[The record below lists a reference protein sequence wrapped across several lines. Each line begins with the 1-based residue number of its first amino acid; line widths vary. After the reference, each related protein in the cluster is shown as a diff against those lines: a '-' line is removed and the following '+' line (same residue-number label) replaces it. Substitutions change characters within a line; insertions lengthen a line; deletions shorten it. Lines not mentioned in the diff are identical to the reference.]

1 MPAVW
6 EDNLEVLD
14 AAEVNWGTS
23 TILAIF
29 FAASLVS
36 AVFFGLGYSFGRG
49 GTPKTVGATAFSS
62 PAAPV
67 AQSTPDRSTLGT
79 TDQYVSHRDTAAT
92 VLAARRTGDSAMSP
106 HASLPQAS
114 AVPSAGPSDSAAKAV
129 KSAAVMHANAVAM
142 GGGVAHYMVQVGAI
156 GDRKD
161 AKALVSRLRQRG
173 FHAGIYPG
181 KHDKFLHV
189 QIGPFA
195 TAEQAQTMRYHVTAS
210 GYHAILKHAS

>member
-1 MPAVW
+1 MPALW
-6 EDNLEVLD
+6 EENLEVLD

-36 AVFFGLGYSFGRG
+36 AVFFGLGYSFGRS
-49 GTPKTVGATAFSS
+49 GTPKTVGAMAFSN
-62 PAAPV
+62 PAAPL
-67 AQSTPDRSTLGT
+67 AQSAPDRSTQRT
-79 TDQYVSHRDTAAT
+79 TDQYVPHRDATAT
-92 VLAARRTGDSAMSP
+92 VLASSRTGDSATSP
-106 HASLPQAS
+106 HTPLPQAS
-114 AVPSAGPSDSAAKAV
+114 AIPSSSPSDVAGKAGKPTAEAHAKTAAI
-129 KSAAVMHANAVAM
+129 
-142 GGGVAHYMVQVGAI
+142 GGGVVHYMVQVGAI

-161 AKALVSRLRQRG
+161 AKALVSRLGKRG